1 LADNPGPWG
10 GQSAGFGIY
19 LISEIF
25 GKSFR
30 ENALPGGRSAG
41 LLRTVRYSL
50 QNRTEQGAARW
61 TGRTVRGL
69 VVDSP
74 RGPGG
79 RSAGSWRTVLPAQ
92 QPVLPTVDFAILPLE
107 FKRGQSA
114 RASRTVRKVRVLSIT
129 ASNEKGEYIYS
140 MPGVGEALLAL

>member
-1 LADNPGPWG
+1 MKTLKKYQFSGVGRTVRALGADDPRV
-10 GQSAGFGIY
+10 FDIY

-30 ENALPGGRSAG
+30 ENALPGGQSAG
-41 LLRTVRYSL
+41 LLPTVRYSL

-69 VVDSP
+69 PADSP

-79 RSAGSWRTVLPAQ
+79 RSAGSWRTVRPAQ
-92 QPVLPTVDFAILPLE
+92 QPLLPAIDFAFLPLE
-107 FKRGQSA
+107 FKRG
-114 RASRTVRKVRVLSIT
+114 
-129 ASNEKGEYIYS
+129 
-140 MPGVGEALLAL
+140 